1 MVTIVATVAKLVIAG
16 VNIRILLT
24 LIADKMSLTLGGVH
38 QNRVSGSCA
47 LYHIYLRL
55 ANTVEPDRTE
65 IVSICTTFILEQKGS
80 SPEAGWPKV
89 VLHQV
94 TQVT

>member
-1 MVTIVATVAKLVIAG
+1 MVAIVATVAKLVIAG
-16 VNIRILLT
+16 GEIRKLLT

-55 ANTVEPDRTE
+55 ANTVERVRTE
-65 IVSICTTFILEQKGS
+65 IVTIRTTFL
-80 SPEAGWPKV
+80 
-89 VLHQV
+89 LD
-94 TQVT
+94 